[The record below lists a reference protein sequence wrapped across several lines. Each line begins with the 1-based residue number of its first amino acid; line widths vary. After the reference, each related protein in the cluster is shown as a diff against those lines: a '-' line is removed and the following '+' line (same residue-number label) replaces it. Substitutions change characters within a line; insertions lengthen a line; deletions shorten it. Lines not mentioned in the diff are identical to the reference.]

1 MVVNQRARRYT
12 SLTWKVENAM
22 ERLNII
28 HTVVEMTR
36 AKTYLEIG
44 VASGAVFF
52 RVKAKSKIAVDPRF
66 EFSTMK
72 QIRYLIKNP
81 WNVTNQYYEMT
92 SDEYFQ
98 NEGANVERRGLDV
111 AFVDGLHTFEQSLR
125 DVSNCLRYLNQ
136 GGVII
141 LHDCNPPSEA
151 AAFPAASFDH
161 ARKANV
167 SGWTGDWCG
176 DTWKTIVYL
185 RSVNANLR
193 IFVLDCDT
201 GVGIIT
207 RGSPDATLDFT
218 KERIDRLSYDRLRKN
233 RAEWLNL
240 KKPHLIRDLL
250 ERAGCGASESVRDGK
265 KVGDVFHV

>member
-1 MVVNQRARRYT
+1 MVVNQRPRRYT
-12 SLTWKVENAM
+12 SLTRKAENAM
-22 ERLNII
+22 ERLTII
-28 HTVVEMTR
+28 ETVVEMTR

-44 VASGAVFF
+44 VAGGAVFF
-52 RVKAKSKIAVDPRF
+52 RVKARSKIAVDPRF

-81 WNVTNQYYEMT
+81 WNVTNKYYEMT

-98 NEGANVERRGLDV
+98 NEGQNVERRGLDV

-125 DVSNCLRYLNQ
+125 DVLNCLRYLNK

-161 ARKANV
+161 ARQANV

-176 DTWKTIVYL
+176 DTWKSIVYL
-185 RSVNANLR
+185 RSVDANLR

-207 RGSPDATLDFT
+207 RGDPDGTLDFT
-218 KERIDRLSYDRLRKN
+218 KEQIDLLSYDHLRKK
-233 RAEWLNL
+233 REEWLNL

-250 ERAGCGASESVRDGK
+250 ERAWCGAS
-265 KVGDVFHV
+265 

>member
-1 MVVNQRARRYT
+1 
-12 SLTWKVENAM
+12 M

-81 WNVTNQYYEMT
+81 WNVRNQYYEMT

-125 DVSNCLRYLNQ
+125 DVSHCLRYLNQ

-141 LHDCNPPSEA
+141 LHDCNRPSEA

-218 KERIDRLSYDRLRKN
+218 KEQIDLLSYDRLRKN

-250 ERAGCGASESVRDGK
+250 ERAWRGASESVQDGK

>member
-36 AKTYLEIG
+36 AKTYLEIE

-81 WNVTNQYYEMT
+81 WNVRNQYYEMT

-111 AFVDGLHTFEQSLR
+111 AFVDGLHTFDQSLR
-125 DVSNCLRYLNQ
+125 DVSHCLRCLNQ

-151 AAFPAASFDH
+151 AAFPAPSFDH

-218 KERIDRLSYDRLRKN
+218 KEQIDLLSYDRLRKN

-250 ERAGCGASESVRDGK
+250 ERAGCGASESVQDGK

>member
-52 RVKAKSKIAVDPRF
+52 RVKARSKVAVDPRF

-81 WNVTNQYYEMT
+81 WNVRNQYYEMT

-125 DVSNCLRYLNQ
+125 DVSHCLRYLNQ

-218 KERIDRLSYDRLRKN
+218 KEQIDLLSYDRLRKN
-233 RAEWLNL
+233 RSEWLNL

-250 ERAGCGASESVRDGK
+250 ERAGCGASESVQDGK
-265 KVGDVFHV
+265 KGGDVFHV

>member
-1 MVVNQRARRYT
+1 
-12 SLTWKVENAM
+12 M

-28 HTVVEMTR
+28 QTVVEMTR

-52 RVKAKSKIAVDPRF
+52 RVKARSKIAVDPRF

-81 WNVTNQYYEMT
+81 WNVTNKYYEMT

-136 GGVII
+136 GGSSFCTIAI
-141 LHDCNPPSEA
+141 RRLKLPPS
-151 AAFPAASFDH
+151 
-161 ARKANV
+161 
-167 SGWTGDWCG
+167 
-176 DTWKTIVYL
+176 L
-185 RSVNANLR
+185 RPHSTTPGKRTSPGGRV
-193 IFVLDCDT
+193 I
-201 GVGIIT
+201 GVGT
-207 RGSPDATLDFT
+207 RG
-218 KERIDRLSYDRLRKN
+218 
-233 RAEWLNL
+233 
-240 KKPHLIRDLL
+240 KPL
-250 ERAGCGASESVRDGK
+250 CT
-265 KVGDVFHV
+265 

>member
-1 MVVNQRARRYT
+1 
-12 SLTWKVENAM
+12 M
-22 ERLNII
+22 ERLNVI

-44 VASGAVFF
+44 VASGDVFF
-52 RVKAKSKIAVDPRF
+52 RVKARQKIAVDPLF
-66 EFSTMK
+66 KFSTMK
-72 QIRYLIKNP
+72 QIRQIIKNP
-81 WNVTNQYYEMT
+81 WNVRNRYYEMT
-92 SDEYFQ
+92 SDEYFSKRR
-98 NEGANVERRGLDV
+98 ATVERRGLDV

-125 DVSNCLRYLNQ
+125 DVENCLRYLNE

-141 LHDCNPPSEA
+141 VHDCNPPSDA
-151 AAFPAASFDH
+151 AAFPAASIDH
-161 ARKANV
+161 ARNANV
-167 SGWTGDWCG
+167 SGWTGVWCG

-207 RGSPDATLDFT
+207 RGSPDATLGFT
-218 KERIDRLSYDRLRKN
+218 KEQIDRLSYDRLKKN
-233 RAEWLNL
+233 RAEWLNV

-250 ERAGCGASESVRDGK
+250 ERA
-265 KVGDVFHV
+265 